1 MKTLAVLIVFGTRPE
16 AIKMVPVI
24 QALRSRPERYAVRVC
39 VTAQHRQMLDQV
51 LDKFGI
57 TPDFD
62 LNLMRDNQDLY
73 DVTCR
78 ALMGLRDVL
87 RQFAPGLMLVQGDT
101 TTTAAA
107 SLAAFYARVPV
118 GHVEAGLRTFN
129 KQAPFP
135 EEINR
140 RITGVLADLHF
151 APTERGRRNLLD
163 EHVPAETIWVTG
175 NTSIDA
181 LRMAQRQMG
190 LTDPPPGR
198 RLLVTAHRRE
208 SFGHGIRNI
217 CGAVRMLAER
227 YRDLEVIFPV
237 HPNPNAGKPAREWLA
252 GLPNV
257 LLSPPLDY
265 FEFVRQMHAA
275 TVVLSDSGGV
285 QEEAPTFGK
294 PVLVMRDTTER
305 VEAVE
310 AGTARLVGTDRE
322 RIVAAVAELLESEA
336 AYKAMAHARNPY
348 GDGTAA
354 LQIEAAIYAWHSGQ
368 AAGAGRG
375 A

>member
-1 MKTLAVLIVFGTRPE
+1 MKPLPVLVVFGTRPE

-24 QALRSRPERYAVRVC
+24 QALGSRPERYDVKVC

-51 LDKFGI
+51 LEMFGV

-62 LNLMRDNQDLY
+62 LNLMRADQDLY

-87 RQFAPGLMLVQGDT
+87 RQCAPGLVLVQGDT

-129 KQAPFP
+129 KHAPFP
-135 EEINR
+135 EEVNR
-140 RITGVLADLHF
+140 RITGLLADLHF
-151 APTERGRRNLLD
+151 VPTERGRRNLLD
-163 EHVPAETIWVTG
+163 EHVAEESIWVTG

-181 LRMAQRQMG
+181 LRMAQRRMG
-190 LTDPPPGR
+190 LEEPPPGR

-208 SFGHGIRNI
+208 SFGNGIRSI
-217 CGAVRMLAER
+217 CQALRILAER
-227 YRDLEVIFPV
+227 YRDLEIVFPV
-237 HPNPNAGKPAREWLA
+237 HPNPNAGNPARELLS

-257 LLSPPLDY
+257 RLSPPLDY

-275 TVVLSDSGGV
+275 TLVLSDSGGV

-310 AGTARLVGTDRE
+310 AGTARLIGTDRE
-322 RIVAAVAELLESEA
+322 RIVAAVVELLESEA
-336 AYKAMAHARNPY
+336 AYAAMAQARNPY

-354 LQIEAAIYAWHSGQ
+354 LKIEAAIHAWRSAQAVGARSG
-368 AAGAGRG
+368 A
-375 A
+375 